1 MSIYSNNRSG
11 VMEMA
16 QVSMNE
22 AYKNADIGT
31 ILAETEAN
39 DMAFFEA
46 ILYSDFNEIQGLREG
61 TLLEAEAKKLN
72 KESIKAFG
80 DKIIVRLQGFLAKIK
95 AMFRAV
101 VEKIASYCT
110 GDGKRIVAAIN
121 AHKAGW
127 TGSIENVATYNV
139 GHNAF
144 IVLSTIDKYVKD
156 DGQSTDNKVLIS
168 QYLGNKVPGNDAI
181 TPKNYAKVALQAAK
195 SVKTYDASNI
205 GELCDILT
213 SSKGEIKNF
222 KIHEKKV
229 EESVNAIAKEVRK
242 QIGLNVA
249 NIAGLNSRVSAI
261 ETIIST
267 ITKAGIAAARANIGS
282 ARVALA
288 KALTSMRKESKTTH
302 EFAIMEAVA
311 ELEMAFNCPIEMTPE
326 ARSLVESAYC

>member
-80 DKIIVRLQGFLAKIK
+80 SKIMDRLQAFLAKIK

-101 VEKIASYCT
+101 VEKIASYCA

-127 TGSIENVATYNV
+127 TGSVENVATYDTV
-139 GHNAF
+139 HKAFMLPPRLENA
-144 IVLSTIDKYVKD
+144 LSEAI
-156 DGQSTDNKVLIS
+156 DNKDLIS
-168 QYLGNKVPGNDAI
+168 NYLASRGVNGADKL
-181 TPKNYAKVALQAAK
+181 TTKNYTKAAMAAAK
-195 SVKTYDASNI
+195 SVKTYNASNI
-205 GELCDILT
+205 GELCEILT
-213 SSKGEIKNF
+213 SGKGEIKNF
-222 KIHEKKV
+222 KSKEKEV
-229 EESVNAIAKEVRK
+229 EGRVNDVAKEVRK
-242 QIGLNVA
+242 QMGMNVLD
-249 NIAGLNSRVSAI
+249 IAGLNSRVSAI
-261 ETIIST
+261 ETVIST
-267 ITKAGIAAARANIGS
+267 ITKAGVAAARANIGS

>member
-22 AYKNADIGT
+22 AYKTADIGT

-80 DKIIVRLQGFLAKIK
+80 SKIMNRLQAFLAKIK

-101 VEKIASYCT
+101 VEKIASYCA

-127 TGSIENVATYNV
+127 TGSVENVATYDTV
-139 GHNAF
+139 HKAFLLPPRLENA
-144 IVLSTIDKYVKD
+144 LSEAI
-156 DGQSTDNKVLIS
+156 DNKDLIS
-168 QYLGNKVPGNDAI
+168 NYLASRGVNSADKLTA
-181 TPKNYAKVALQAAK
+181 KNYTKAAMASAK
-195 SVKTYDASNI
+195 SVKTYNASNI
-205 GELCDILT
+205 GELCEILT
-213 SSKGEIKNF
+213 SGKGEIKNF
-222 KIHEKKV
+222 KSKEKEV
-229 EESVNAIAKEVRK
+229 EGRVNDVAKEVRK
-242 QIGLNVA
+242 QMGMNVLD
-249 NIAGLNSRVSAI
+249 IAGLNSRVSAI
-261 ETIIST
+261 ETVIST
-267 ITKAGIAAARANIGS
+267 ITKAGVAAARANIGS

>member
-80 DKIIVRLQGFLAKIK
+80 SKIMDRLQAFLAKIK

-101 VEKIASYCT
+101 VEKIASYCA

-127 TGSIENVATYNV
+127 TGSVENVATYDTV
-139 GHNAF
+139 HKAFMLPLRLENA
-144 IVLSTIDKYVKD
+144 LSEAI
-156 DGQSTDNKVLIS
+156 DNKDLIS
-168 QYLGNKVPGNDAI
+168 DYLASRGVNSADKLTA
-181 TPKNYAKVALQAAK
+181 KNYAKAAMAAAK
-195 SVKTYDASNI
+195 SVKTYNASNI
-205 GELCDILT
+205 GELCEILT
-213 SSKGEIKNF
+213 SGKGEIKNF
-222 KIHEKKV
+222 KSKEKEV
-229 EESVNAIAKEVRK
+229 EGRVNDVAKEVRK
-242 QIGLNVA
+242 QMGMNVLD
-249 NIAGLNSRVSAI
+249 IARLNSRVSAI
-261 ETIIST
+261 ETVIST
-267 ITKAGIAAARANIGS
+267 ITKAGVAAARANIGS

-288 KALTSMRKESKTTH
+288 KALHSMRKESKTTH

>member
-16 QVSMNE
+16 QVSVNE
-22 AYKNADIGT
+22 AYKTADIGT

-80 DKIIVRLQGFLAKIK
+80 SKIMDRLQAFLAKIK

-101 VEKIASYCT
+101 VEKIASYCA

-127 TGSIENVATYNV
+127 TGSVENVATYDTV
-139 GHNAF
+139 HKAFMLPPRLENA
-144 IVLSTIDKYVKD
+144 LSEAI
-156 DGQSTDNKVLIS
+156 DNKDLIS
-168 QYLGNKVPGNDAI
+168 NYLASRGVNGADKLTA
-181 TPKNYAKVALQAAK
+181 KNYIKAAMAAAK
-195 SVKTYDASNI
+195 SVKTYNASNI
-205 GELCDILT
+205 GELCEILT
-213 SSKGEIKNF
+213 SGKGEIKNF
-222 KIHEKKV
+222 KSKEKEV
-229 EESVNAIAKEVRK
+229 EGRVNDVAKEVRK
-242 QIGLNVA
+242 QVGMNVLD
-249 NIAGLNSRVSAI
+249 IAGLNSRVSAI
-261 ETIIST
+261 ETVIST
-267 ITKAGIAAARANIGS
+267 ITKAGVAAARANIGS

>member
-16 QVSMNE
+16 QVSVNE

-80 DKIIVRLQGFLAKIK
+80 SKIMDRLQAFLAKIK

-101 VEKIASYCT
+101 VEKIASYCA

-127 TGSIENVATYNV
+127 TGSVENVATYDTV
-139 GHNAF
+139 HKAFLLPPRLENA
-144 IVLSTIDKYVKD
+144 LSEAI
-156 DGQSTDNKVLIS
+156 DNKDLIS
-168 QYLGNKVPGNDAI
+168 NYLASRGVNGADKLTA
-181 TPKNYAKVALQAAK
+181 KNYTKAAMDAAK

-205 GELCDILT
+205 GELCEILT
-213 SSKGEIKNF
+213 SGKGEIKNF
-222 KIHEKKV
+222 KSKEKEV
-229 EESVNAIAKEVRK
+229 EGRVNDVAKEVRK
-242 QIGLNVA
+242 QMGMNVLD
-249 NIAGLNSRVSAI
+249 IAGLNSRVSAI
-261 ETIIST
+261 ETVIGT

-288 KALTSMRKESKTTH
+288 KALTSMRKESKATH

>member
-11 VMEMA
+11 VMAMS

-61 TLLEAEAKKLN
+61 TLLEAEAKKIN

-80 DKIIVRLQGFLAKIK
+80 NKIMERLKAFVAKIK
-95 AMFRAV
+95 AMLRSV
-101 VEKIASYCT
+101 VEKIASYCA
-110 GDGKRIVAAIN
+110 GDGKKIVSAIN

-127 TGSIENVATYNV
+127 TGSIEDVETYDTV
-139 GHNAF
+139 HKAF
-144 IVLSTIDKYVKD
+144 LMPPRLEDAVVEKGQSMDNQSLISYYLHTRFDGDTTLTAKNYVKE
-156 DGQSTDNKVLIS
+156 
-168 QYLGNKVPGNDAI
+168 AM
-181 TPKNYAKVALQAAK
+181 AAAK

-205 GELCDILT
+205 DELCNILT
-213 SSKGEIKNF
+213 SAKGEIKNF
-222 KIHEKKV
+222 KEHEKAV
-229 EESVNAIAKEVRK
+229 EKRVDAVAKEVRK
-242 QIGLNVA
+242 QIDLNAV
-249 NIAGLNSRVSAI
+249 NIAALNSRVSAI

-267 ITKAGIAAARANIGS
+267 ITKAGVAAARANIGS
-282 ARVALA
+282 ARVALG
-288 KALTSMRKESKTTH
+288 KALSSMRKESHKH

-311 ELEMAFNCPIEMTPE
+311 ELDLAFNGSVVVTPE
-326 ARSLVESAYC
+326 ARSIIESAYC

>member
-80 DKIIVRLQGFLAKIK
+80 SKIMDRLQAFLAKIK

-101 VEKIASYCT
+101 VEKIASYCA

-127 TGSIENVATYNV
+127 TGSVENVVTYDTV
-139 GHNAF
+139 HKAFLLPPRLENA
-144 IVLSTIDKYVKD
+144 LSEAI
-156 DGQSTDNKVLIS
+156 DNKDLIS
-168 QYLGNKVPGNDAI
+168 NYLASRGVNSADKLTA
-181 TPKNYAKVALQAAK
+181 KNYTKAAMTAAK
-195 SVKTYDASNI
+195 SVKTYNASNI
-205 GELCDILT
+205 GELCEILT
-213 SSKGEIKNF
+213 SGKGEIKNF
-222 KIHEKKV
+222 KSKEKEV
-229 EESVNAIAKEVRK
+229 EGRVNDVAKEVRK
-242 QIGLNVA
+242 QMGMNVLD
-249 NIAGLNSRVSAI
+249 IAGLNSRVSAI
-261 ETIIST
+261 ETVIST
-267 ITKAGIAAARANIGS
+267 ITKAGVAAARANIGS

-311 ELEMAFNCPIEMTPE
+311 ELEMAFNCPVEMTPE